1 MNTDDL
7 IPYEAAAALIGV
19 SPKRLLGYLIRNKVG
34 DPIGG
39 ETIDGIMVYE
49 WSLKTLAERASS
61 HSIVSTPTSSG
72 VTE

>member
-1 MNTDDL
+1 MNDL

-39 ETIDGIMVYE
+39 DTPDGITVYG
-49 WSLKTLAERASS
+49 WSLKTLAERTAN
-61 HSIVSTPTSSG
+61 HSDG
-72 VTE
+72 AL